1 MVFCS
6 AAMFVIVG
14 ECKFGAACKFSHL
27 TPVDKERLLAAG
39 EFKLIST
46 KQLSELE
53 CIHERTVVVTDLPT
67 HKHTQPQT
75 DRTDYNTLHSS
86 YHAV

>member
-1 MVFCS
+1 MCNRNAKLYILIKLHALVF
-6 AAMFVIVG
+6 
-14 ECKFGAACKFSHL
+14 
-27 TPVDKERLLAAG
+27 
-39 EFKLIST
+39 
-46 KQLSELE
+46 E
-53 CIHERTVVVTDLPT
+53 CIRERTVVVTDLPT